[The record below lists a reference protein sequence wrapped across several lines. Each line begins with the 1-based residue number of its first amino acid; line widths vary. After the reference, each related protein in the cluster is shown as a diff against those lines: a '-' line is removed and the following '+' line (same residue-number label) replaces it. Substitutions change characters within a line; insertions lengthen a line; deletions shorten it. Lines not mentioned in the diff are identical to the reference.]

1 MKETNHNDTI
11 ADREIVITRVLDAPR
26 ELVFNVW
33 TDPDHLINWFGPNG
47 FTNTFHEVDIK
58 PGGIWRFTMH
68 GPNGMNFPNLIKFS
82 EVIIP
87 ERLVYE
93 HGSGEE
99 NDPNKFEVVV
109 TFANEGN
116 KTRLTMRS
124 IFSSAAARDYVV
136 KEHHAIEGGN
146 QTLDK
151 LELYISTK
159 FNIRKQLKTN
169 NMSRVSTYLNF
180 SHDTE
185 KAFNFYKS
193 VFGGEFHGDG
203 ITRFGSIPHTEG
215 MPELSDADKN
225 LILHVELPIL
235 GGHVLMGTDAP
246 ESMGFN
252 LKFGDNMHINLE
264 PDTREETK
272 RLYDALSADGKITM
286 ELDDMFWGAYFGS
299 CTDKFGVNWMFN
311 CSEGKI

>member
-11 ADREIVITRVLDAPR
+11 ADREVVITRVLDAPR
-26 ELVFNVW
+26 ELVFKVW

-58 PGGIWRFTMH
+58 PGGIWRFTMQ
-68 GPNGMNFPNLIKFS
+68 GPDGMNFPNLIRFS

-87 ERLVYE
+87 ERLAYE

-109 TFANEGN
+109 TFESEGN

-185 KAFNFYKS
+185 KAFNFYRS

-215 MPELSDADKN
+215 MPELSDEDKN

-272 RLYDALSADGKITM
+272 RLYDALSADGKVTM